1 MAQNKNI
8 KKRIEYIDIA
18 KGLLIC
24 CLIYGHM
31 LIFAREEGIND
42 TVMPIMQKSI
52 PLYNAFF
59 MQTFFLITGLCSS
72 FDKDLKTFL
81 WVGGVKSL
89 ILPSAILVMMAALF
103 NHHISVDYISWITFG
118 GPWFVISLFWAKIL
132 YWFIVKMK
140 IRAQL
145 IVLGILYL
153 TGIALNVSDVI
164 PNYSFHRHTLLM
176 LPYLFVGHWCR
187 NHMDTVNRWLFPAS
201 MLGAMSILV
210 QFVISQYVDFYHIPT
225 HDFYISINKTFYIH
239 IVNALSGSA
248 FVLWLS
254 RKINQNHILETL
266 GKGTL
271 LIYLWNGLINR
282 AVLNIIPHFNNPDN
296 VIMCVC
302 FHTTIYIVILGVF
315 YLLIRVIYGTKY
327 LSWIVG
333 KW

>member
-1 MAQNKNI
+1 MQT
-8 KKRIEYIDIA
+8 RIQYIDIA
-18 KGLLIC
+18 KGILIC

-52 PLYNAFF
+52 PLYDAFF
-59 MQTFFLITGLCSS
+59 MQTFFLITGFCSS
-72 FDKDLKTFL
+72 FSKGFGSFLWSNTKSLMIPAILLVTISAFVHTTFL
-81 WVGGVKSL
+81 
-89 ILPSAILVMMAALF
+89 
-103 NHHISVDYISWITFG
+103 NHPQYVNIVSWLTLG
-118 GPWFVISLFWAKIL
+118 GPWFIISMFWAKIL
-132 YWFIVKMK
+132 YWVVVKWT
-140 IRAQL
+140 IRTQL

-153 TGIALNVSDVI
+153 TGIALNVFDVI

-201 MLGAMSILV
+201 MLGAMSILI

-296 VIMCVC
+296 VIMCVFPHDDLHRDRGC
-302 FHTTIYIVILGVF
+302 VLFAY
-315 YLLIRVIYGTKY
+315 
-327 LSWIVG
+327 
-333 KW
+333 